1 MKTLFTK
8 KILATLLTSAVL
20 LSACGGD
27 DGKDGATGPAGATGT
42 AGATGPKGDTG
53 ATGATGAT
61 GPKGDTG
68 ATGPQGSAGSNGT
81 DATAPAKLIRLA
93 TTPMGSELTGMF
105 KTDNGEFFFNIQHPS
120 DTLPGDEKKAAV
132 GVWNG
137 VDLDKLDP
145 KISQVPV
152 PVKGSAESQTTKVA
166 IGSYQALGREGDT
179 YAGAL
184 PFGFGHITNP
194 AGTASVK
201 QSNNPDFNAFIP
213 SNATGSEGYLFSAWE
228 DRPGGVSR
236 LNIAK
241 QSDGTWRVNDAMNV
255 NFGNVKG
262 TMINCFGTVSPW
274 GTPLT
279 SEENYEAENT
289 IRWNDVTYST
299 GYPNYADVLKIKEYL
314 GGTFPNPYDYGYIV
328 EITQPKAAAPVAVK
342 HFTMGRYAHENPVIM
357 PDKKTVYLTDDGSN
371 KGFYKFVA
379 DVAGDMSAGTL
390 YAAKVTQDATNDT
403 AKAGFDIEWIMLA
416 HASNAQIKTWI
427 DSYNGINESNY
438 VSGATNY
445 ITDAQVTAWANGT
458 APDNRVAFLE
468 TLRAAKAKGA
478 TVEFNKMEGINI
490 NYDGVK
496 DRSVPFMYVAMA
508 EVRGAMADTTG
519 DIQVKENRC
528 GAVYR
533 FGLDANYNVD
543 RMQPV
548 IVGGAYNGTSTTDKC
563 DVNGVAQPDNIEV
576 LDDGRVLIGE
586 DTSNHINNM
595 LWIYNPAG
603 V

>member
-1 MKTLFTK
+1 MTMTFNK
-8 KILATLLTSAVL
+8 KILAVLISSTIMLT
-20 LSACGGD
+20 ACGGD
-27 DGKDGATGPAGATGT
+27 DGKDGATGPAGPQGN
-42 AGATGPKGDTG
+42 AGAP
-53 ATGATGAT
+53 
-61 GPKGDTG
+61 
-68 ATGPQGSAGSNGT
+68 GPQGPAGADGANGANGANGADGANGGNGT
-81 DATAPAKLIRLA
+81 DATAPAKMIRLA
-93 TTPMGSELTGMF
+93 TTPMGAELTGMF
-105 KTDNGEFFFNIQHPS
+105 KTDNGEFFFNVQHPS

-137 VDLDKLDP
+137 VDLDNLDP
-145 KISQVPV
+145 KLASLPV

-166 IGSYQALGREGDT
+166 VGSYQVLGREGDT
-179 YAGAL
+179 YAGAM
-184 PFGFGHITNP
+184 PFGFGNITNP
-194 AGTASVK
+194 AGAVSIK

-289 IRWNDVTYST
+289 VRWNDMTYST
-299 GYPNYADVLKIKEYL
+299 GYPNYADVLKIKDYL

-328 EITQPKAAAPVAVK
+328 EITQPKAAAPVPVK

-379 DVAGDMSAGTL
+379 DVAGDLSAGTL

-416 HASNAQIKTWI
+416 HATNAEVEAWI
-427 DSYNGINESNY
+427 DSYDAITEANY
-438 VSGATNY
+438 VAGSTSYISDAEVTTWAAGGA
-445 ITDAQVTAWANGT
+445 A
-458 APDNRVAFLE
+458 DNRIAFLE

-490 NYDGVK
+490 NYDGAK

-533 FGLDANYNVD
+533 FGFDMNYNVD

-548 IVGGAYNGTSTTDKC
+548 VVGGAYNGTSTTDKC
-563 DVNGVAQPDNIEV
+563 DVNGIAQPDNIEV

-586 DTSNHINNM
+586 DSSNHVNNM
-595 LWIYNPAG
+595 LWIYNPNG
-603 V
+603 M

>member
-1 MKTLFTK
+1 MTFNK
-8 KILATLLTSAVL
+8 KILAVLISSTIMLT
-20 LSACGGD
+20 ACGGD
-27 DGKDGATGPAGATGT
+27 DGKDGATGPAGPQGN
-42 AGATGPKGDTG
+42 AGAP
-53 ATGATGAT
+53 
-61 GPKGDTG
+61 
-68 ATGPQGSAGSNGT
+68 GPQGPQGPAGADGANGANGANGADGANGGNGT
-81 DATAPAKLIRLA
+81 DATAPAKMIRLA
-93 TTPMGSELTGMF
+93 TIPMGAELTGMF
-105 KTDNGEFFFNIQHPS
+105 KTDNGEFFFNVQHPS
-120 DTLPGDEKKAAV
+120 DTLPGDEKKAAI

-137 VDLDKLDP
+137 VDMDNLDP
-145 KISQVPV
+145 KIAPVPT

-166 IGSYQALGREGDT
+166 VGSYQVLGREGDT

-184 PFGFGHITNP
+184 PFGLGNMTNP
-194 AGTASVK
+194 AGTVSIK

-289 IRWNDVTYST
+289 VRWNDMTYST
-299 GYPNYADVLKIKEYL
+299 GYPNYADVLKIKDYL

-328 EITQPKAAAPVAVK
+328 EITQPKAAAPVPVK

-379 DVAGDMSAGTL
+379 DVAGDLSAGTL

-403 AKAGFDIEWIMLA
+403 AKAGFDVEWIMLA
-416 HASNAQIKTWI
+416 HATNAEVEAWI
-427 DSYNGINESNY
+427 DSYDAITEANY
-438 VSGATNY
+438 VAGSTSYISDAEVTTWAAGGA
-445 ITDAQVTAWANGT
+445 A
-458 APDNRVAFLE
+458 DNRVAFLE

-490 NYDGVK
+490 NHDGAK

-533 FGLDANYNVD
+533 FGFDMNYNVD

-548 IVGGAYNGTSTTDKC
+548 VVGGAYNGTSTTDKC
-563 DVNGVAQPDNIEV
+563 DVNGIAQPDNIEV

-586 DTSNHINNM
+586 DSSNHVNNM
-595 LWIYNPAG
+595 LWIYNPNG
-603 V
+603 M

>member
-1 MKTLFTK
+1 MTFNK
-8 KILATLLTSAVL
+8 KILAVLITSTIMLT
-20 LSACGGD
+20 ACGGD
-27 DGKDGATGPAGATGT
+27 DGKDGAAGPAGPA
-42 AGATGPKGDTG
+42 
-53 ATGATGAT
+53 GAT

-68 ATGPQGSAGSNGT
+68 ATGPQGPAGTDGSNGANGSNGT
-81 DATAPAKLIRLA
+81 DATTPAKMIRLA
-93 TTPMGSELTGMF
+93 TIPMGAELTGMF
-105 KTDNGEFFFNIQHPS
+105 KTDNGEFFFNVQHPS
-120 DTLPGDEKKAAV
+120 DTLPGDEKKAAI

-137 VDLDKLDP
+137 VDMDNLDP
-145 KISQVPV
+145 KIAPVPT

-166 IGSYQALGREGDT
+166 VGSYQVLGREGDT

-184 PFGFGHITNP
+184 PFGLGNMTNP
-194 AGTASVK
+194 AGTVSIK

-213 SNATGSEGYLFSAWE
+213 TNATGSEGYLFTAWE
-228 DRPGGVSR
+228 DRPGGVNR
-236 LNIAK
+236 LKIAK
-241 QSDGTWRVNDAMNV
+241 QNGGTWSVTDAMNV

-262 TMINCFGTVSPW
+262 TIINCFGSVSPW
-274 GTPLT
+274 GTLFT
-279 SEENYEAENT
+279 AEENYEAENT

-299 GYPNYADVLKIKEYL
+299 GYPNYADVLKIKDYL

-342 HFTMGRYAHENPVIM
+342 HFTMGRVAHENPIVM

-379 DVAGDMSAGTL
+379 DVAGDMTAGTL
-390 YAAKVTQDATNDT
+390 YAAKVTQDATNDP

-416 HASNAQIKTWI
+416 HATNAEIESWVRSYDGI
-427 DSYNGINESNY
+427 DETDY
-438 VSGATNY
+438 VAGSTNF
-445 ITDAQVTAWANGT
+445 ITDAEVTTWAAGG
-458 APDNRVAFLE
+458 AADNRVAFLE

-490 NYDGVK
+490 NYDGAK

-533 FGLDANYNVD
+533 MGFDMNYNVD

-548 IVGGAYNGTSTTDKC
+548 VVGGAYNGTSTTDKC
-563 DVNGVAQPDNIEV
+563 DPNGIAQPDNIEV

-586 DTSNHINNM
+586 DTSNHVNNM
-595 LWIYNPAG
+595 LWIYNPNG